1 MLIRRAK
8 IDLFLEELLKE
19 ELYKYVEIDFATYT
33 TNIYSLATL
42 LGTPCLYRVGP
53 HVAFRTALIL
63 CGIDSSRC

>member
-33 TNIYSLATL
+33 ANIYSLATL
-42 LGTPCLYRVGP
+42 LGTPC
-53 HVAFRTALIL
+53 
-63 CGIDSSRC
+63 